1 MSYSCVETT
10 EAGDTNASHN
20 VVVVCM
26 VLHRLCSVSDEFR
39 RATKLIVFPEEVDH
53 MIVRERQESERATVA
68 LLEKTEPSRRQIVV
82 ENLAKQERERTMH
95 PERGQMTKAD
105 FKETLRG
112 RLVSQMTS
120 LNTDVKRVSA
130 ELVFLLCDNAQ
141 EEFTRRCGFGSAVA
155 LLKLKGLIT

>member
-1 MSYSCVETT
+1 ML
-10 EAGDTNASHN
+10 A
-20 VVVVCM
+20 
-26 VLHRLCSVSDEFR
+26 L
-39 RATKLIVFPEEVDH
+39 
-53 MIVRERQESERATVA
+53 ERQESERANAT
-68 LLEKTEPSRRQIVV
+68 LLERTEPSRRKVV
-82 ENLAKQERERTMH
+82 AENLAKQENERKMH

-130 ELVFLLCDNAQ
+130 ELLFLLCDNAQ